1 VWTPAAR
8 APGRSRT
15 RPGSAGDK
23 GSTITVPPIQT
34 ATDAAL
40 IERSRRA
47 PETFAALY
55 DRHAAEIYRFA
66 ARRLSEHA
74 AEDIVADTFLAA
86 FRRRGQYDLRR
97 TDARPWLY
105 GIAVNL
111 IGKHRRSEV
120 RMWRALAR
128 APTDLRTD
136 GDAGVVDDRL
146 AASERGPELAAA
158 IAELAP
164 ADRHVL
170 LLVAWAGF
178 SYEEVAVALRV
189 PVGTVRSRLSR
200 ARRKVRESL
209 GPDDPV
215 SPEQELEHERT

>member
-1 VWTPAAR
+1 MSAPPAH
-8 APGRSRT
+8 T
-15 RPGSAGDK
+15 M
-23 GSTITVPPIQT
+23 
-34 ATDAAL
+34 TDAAL

-47 PETFAALY
+47 PEAFAALY

-66 ARRLSEHA
+66 ARRLGDQA

-86 FRRRGQYDLRR
+86 FRRRDQYELRR

-111 IGKHRRSEV
+111 IGKHRRKEV

-128 APTDLRTD
+128 VPTGPSSDV
-136 GDAGVVDDRL
+136 DAGIVEDRL
-146 AASERGPELAAA
+146 AAAARRPELAAA
-158 IAELAP
+158 IGELAP

-170 LLVAWAGF
+170 LLVAWAGL
-178 SYEEVAVALRV
+178 SYEEVAVAVRV
-189 PVGTVRSRLSR
+189 PVGTVRSRLNR
-200 ARRKVRESL
+200 ARRKLREAL
-209 GPDDPV
+209 GPHNPV